1 MKENRPA
8 TENYIKELLTDS
20 ELISL
25 EEKSYWIDLLSVMS
39 DEQLRKLI
47 NIIVLD
53 KKEEVKEFNKLMMN
67 NYGDNENI

>member
-1 MKENRPA
+1 MNKINRPC

-25 EEKSYWIDLLSVMS
+25 EEKSYWIDLLWVMS
-39 DEQLRKLI
+39 EEQLRKLI

-53 KKEEVKEFNKLMMN
+53 KKEEVKEFNLELMK
-67 NYGDNENI
+67 NYGD

>member
-1 MKENRPA
+1 MVKENRPC

-25 EEKSYWIDLLSVMS
+25 EEKSYWQDILPIMS

-53 KKEEVKEFNKLMMN
+53 KKEEIKEFNKIMMN
-67 NYGDNENI
+67 DYGD

>member
-25 EEKSYWIDLLSVMS
+25 EEKSYWIDLLSVMTE
-39 DEQLRKLI
+39 EQLRKLI

-53 KKEEVKEFNKLMMN
+53 KKEEVKELNLELMQ
-67 NYGDNENI
+67 NYGDENI

>member
-1 MKENRPA
+1 MNKINRPA

-25 EEKSYWIDLLSVMS
+25 EEKSYWIDLLSVMTE
-39 DEQLRKLI
+39 EQLRKLI

-53 KKEEVKEFNKLMMN
+53 KKEEIKEFNKLIMT
-67 NYGDNENI
+67 NYENI